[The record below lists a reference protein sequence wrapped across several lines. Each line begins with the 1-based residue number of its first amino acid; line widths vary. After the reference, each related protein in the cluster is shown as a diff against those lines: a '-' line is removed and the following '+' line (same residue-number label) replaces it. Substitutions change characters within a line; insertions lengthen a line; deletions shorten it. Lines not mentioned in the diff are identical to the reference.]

1 MWIAV
6 HRWQAGPADRPR
18 HTGDAL
24 RGRLTVDVAADL
36 FTVCFHAPL
45 FNKIS
50 HDSFEKE
57 LTEGKDFKITTSTF
71 LKVMR
76 DGHSSLTEET
86 IRELEA
92 DSGQF
97 TRY

>member
-1 MWIAV
+1 MD
-6 HRWQAGPADRPR
+6 GS
-18 HTGDAL
+18 G
-24 RGRLTVDVAADL
+24 DVAY
-36 FTVCFHAPL
+36 L